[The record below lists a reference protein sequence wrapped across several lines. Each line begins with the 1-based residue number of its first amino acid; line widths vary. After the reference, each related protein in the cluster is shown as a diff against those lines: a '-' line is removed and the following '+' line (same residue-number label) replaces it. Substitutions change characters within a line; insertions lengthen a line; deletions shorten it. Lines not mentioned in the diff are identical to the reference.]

1 MDSLK
6 LTREQKLVRLDAIAE
21 KKRRLLA
28 LRPTYKPNGT
38 ISVGQIAVHLDDSI
52 IRIVAA
58 ANGGGKTALA
68 ANEVIWWATGYNPLL
83 KAYSKVPATIV
94 VLLDSPMKVE
104 EVWLPEL
111 RKWYSLDDECELIKS
126 GKPYVTKVR
135 FKNGSQILFMF
146 HEQEDL
152 VFEGIQLDY
161 LCADEPFP
169 RRIWIALTRGARKK
183 NSKPKFLII
192 GTPLGQPWLYNE
204 LWKKAAEGERPDVGI
219 HRFGIEVNRGNLAD
233 GYIEQFSKNLTEAE
247 KKVRLQGHFAH
258 LEGLAL
264 AHLFDRLIHVVPPFI
279 WPQGKP
285 AVLIIDPHWAKPHTF
300 ALIGATGDGRV
311 YYIKEGRSK
320 SPARAFARELRAF
333 CEGFRVIDYIID
345 SLAETDHTGG
355 DGAKSF
361 ADVLRESGVPVRA
374 TSHKDKD
381 DEDFIQRI
389 QQVLEVPEQKDN
401 FGRRVPKLAII
412 EGNQGII
419 NDVETCQWQKYRT
432 HEVFKNKLDITQKDY
447 LSLLKYGLATS
458 IAFVADAGRIPRVK
472 RLKTKSPW
480 SGSSRR

>member
-1 MDSLK
+1 ML
-6 LTREQKLVRLDAIAE
+6 A
-21 KKRRLLA
+21 KK
-28 LRPTYKPNGT
+28 PVYKPN
-38 ISVGQIAVHLDDSI
+38 SGQRPVHQDDRP

-68 ANEVIWWATGYNPLL
+68 AQEVLWWSRGYNPLL
-83 KAYSKVPATIV
+83 DVYTKVPATNI

-111 RKWYSLDDECELIKS
+111 RKWAPIDDDCELIKS
-126 GKPYVTKVR
+126 GKPYVNKIR

-152 VFEGIQLDY
+152 VFEGIQIDN

-183 NSKPKFLII
+183 HTKPKFLII

-219 HRFGIEVNRGNLAD
+219 HRFGIEVNKDNLAD

-264 AHLFDRLIHVVPPFI
+264 AHLFDRAVHVVPSFP

-285 AVLIIDPHWAKPHTF
+285 VVLVIDPHWAKPHTF
-300 ALIGATGDGRV
+300 CLIGATGDGRI
-311 YYIKEGRSK
+311 YYIKEGRTK
-320 SPARAFARELRAF
+320 APARAFAQELRDF
-333 CEGFRVIDYIID
+333 CNGFRVIDHIID
-345 SLAETDHTGG
+345 SLGETHNTGG
-355 DGAKSF
+355 DGSKSF
-361 ADVLRESGVPVRA
+361 AEVLRENGIPVRS
-374 TSHKDKD
+374 TSFSDKN
-381 DEDFIQRI
+381 DEDFVQRI
-389 QQVLEVPEQKDN
+389 QQVLEIPDVEDN
-401 FGRRVPKLAII
+401 FGRKVPKLAIM

-419 NDVETCQWQKYRT
+419 NDVETAQWQRYRQ
-432 HEVFKNKLDITQKDY
+432 HEMFKNKLDITQKDY
-447 LSLLKYGLATS
+447 LSLLKYGLATNIGY
-458 IAFVADAGRIPRVK
+458 IAEVGKMPKVLRSR
-472 RLKTKSPW
+472 KSAW
-480 SGSSRR
+480 SGGARR